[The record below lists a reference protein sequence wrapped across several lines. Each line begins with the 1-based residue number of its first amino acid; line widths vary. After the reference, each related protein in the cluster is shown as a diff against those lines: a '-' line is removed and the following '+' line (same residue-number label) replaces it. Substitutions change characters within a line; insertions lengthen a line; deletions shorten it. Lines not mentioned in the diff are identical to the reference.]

1 MDELVK
7 DENAY
12 IRPSASGDTLGGV
25 ARKTRETIT
34 LCEACG
40 FDTIIIETVGVGQS
54 ETAVQYGR
62 FLLLLKLQ
70 EPVMNCKVLKGVLW
84 KWQIQLSSIKQMA
97 ITFERHNSRNQ
108 SSTEAYIY
116 FQQKNQAGFLQLQL
130 AVQLHKTDSRKP
142 SRNLSNSRKAMI
154 ILMKTLGTER
164 ILDEAINEQLKGN
177 FITIPKYKT
186 CWNQLKAVQNGEIS
200 PFAAAQLL
208 WKSTLKINLV
218 AMSSRFTL
226 IYNVH

>member
-1 MDELVK
+1 
-7 DENAY
+7 
-12 IRPSASGDTLGGV
+12 
-25 ARKTRETIT
+25 
-34 LCEACG
+34 
-40 FDTIIIETVGVGQS
+40 
-54 ETAVQYGR
+54 
-62 FLLLLKLQ
+62 
-70 EPVMNCKVLKGVLW
+70 MNCKVLKGVLW

-108 SSTEAYIY
+108 SSTEPIY
-116 FQQKNQAGFLQLQL
+116 FQQKKSGWIPTTATCSAITQDGIQKFG
-130 AVQLHKTDSRKP
+130 KP

-164 ILDEAINEQLKGN
+164 ILDEGYQRTIEGF

-208 WKSTLKINLV
+208 WKSTLKNKPSCYVI
-218 AMSSRFTL
+218 
-226 IYNVH
+226 

>member
-1 MDELVK
+1 MEM
-7 DENAY
+7 A
-12 IRPSASGDTLGGV
+12 
-25 ARKTRETIT
+25 
-34 LCEACG
+34 
-40 FDTIIIETVGVGQS
+40 DTIVINKADGDNIRKAQLAKS
-54 ETAVQYGR
+54 EFNRGLHLFPA
-62 FLLLLKLQ
+62 
-70 EPVMNCKVLKGVLW
+70 
-84 KWQIQLSSIKQMA
+84 
-97 ITFERHNSRNQ
+97 
-108 SSTEAYIY
+108 
-116 FQQKNQAGFLQLQL
+116 KNQAGFLQLQL